1 MKKVLK
7 KVLGEKVIKTIKY
20 PFLDN
25 KIKNQIKLIKKRR
38 SFYSN
43 FLTEENDIYFDIGAN
58 IGNRIEPII
67 DKNIKIIAVEP
78 QPKCINVLK
87 KKFGDKITIIKNGVG
102 RKEEVKTMYISNAH
116 TISSFSQDW
125 IDATKK
131 SGRFSQYEWNKEIQ
145 IEMTTLDILINKYGT
160 PKFIKIDVEGFEL
173 DVLNGLT
180 KAVEYISFE
189 YTFPERKQAMINC
202 IDRIIDISK
211 GYNLKFNYSF
221 EESMNFSSNSWLT
234 ASQMKAEIEK
244 EMFKK
249 SSFGDI
255 YSRIYK

>member
-1 MKKVLK
+1 
-7 KVLGEKVIKTIKY
+7 
-20 PFLDN
+20 
-25 KIKNQIKLIKKRR
+25 
-38 SFYSN
+38 
-43 FLTEENDIYFDIGAN
+43 
-58 IGNRIEPII
+58 
-67 DKNIKIIAVEP
+67 KIIAVEP

-87 KKFGDKITIIKNGVG
+87 KKFGDKIIIIANGVG

-221 EESMNFSSNSWLT
+221 EESMSFSSNSWLT
-234 ASQMKAEIEK
+234 SSQMKAEIE
-244 EMFKK
+244 
-249 SSFGDI
+249 
-255 YSRIYK
+255 